1 VKLVGDTASGQ
12 PVFAI
17 GPVRLTLPPGAKYF
31 YPVGDCA
38 RCGEA
43 VEFPDAVLSEADLE
57 LSGQPHVC
65 QTCARTGIN
74 APGPARPSDGP
85 AHAPDVGREVPDA
98 SPVSAPGGDAT
109 SSTAPG
115 DLDAAWASQA
125 VAIDPPRQSVSASP
139 ARQFVPAVRDGEGT
153 DVDPLLRTE
162 VDPSFGGVRQTGQPA
177 EVNGTGDGF
186 DRAGEYVALVLRSA
200 TMRAEEIRADAERAA
215 AGLLENAERQGDEK
229 PVGATLIAEVA
240 DRDRDEVTALA
251 SQLEGTF
258 AGEQQELTVRHAEAG
273 AQAAAIREAAEADAA
288 TIREAAEADAARIR
302 EVAAAEHAEASTLL
316 AKANAMADQQR
327 RAAEATL
334 EANRQAAAVLA
345 AAEADAARLLEGAE
359 AAKSA
364 AEQELNAA
372 IALGIDARSSQAANP

>member
-43 VEFPDAVLSEADLE
+43 VEFPDAVLTEADLE

-74 APGPARPSDGP
+74 APGPARPSNGP

-109 SSTAPG
+109 SSTEPG
-115 DLDAAWASQA
+115 DLDAAWAPQA
-125 VAIDPPRQSVSASP
+125 VAIDPPRQSVSATP

-153 DVDPLLRTE
+153 DVDPLLRAD
-162 VDPSFGGVRQTGQPA
+162 VDPSFGGVGQPA

-215 AGLLENAERQGDEK
+215 AGLLENAERQGAEK
-229 PVGATLIAEVA
+229 PVAATLIAEVA
-240 DRDRDEVTALA
+240 DRDRDEVMALV

-258 AGEQQELTVRHAEAG
+258 AGEQQELTVRQAG

-302 EVAAAEHAEASTLL
+302 EVAAAEHAEASALL

-359 AAKSA
+359 AAKTA
-364 AEQELNAA
+364 AEHELNAA